1 MALSGSISTNK
12 YSTSSHGTIGLKLS
26 WTASQSI
33 VNNQTTINWT
43 LKSEGSM
50 SSGYYVQA
58 GPVTVKIAGTTV
70 LNTTSRFNMRGS
82 GGYSKSGTI
91 KVNHNQDGTKS
102 VSMSVRAAIY
112 SASVN
117 CTASKT
123 FSLNKITRYAL
134 LNSATD
140 FTDNVGE
147 LDVPYP
153 TITYSNPAG
162 TDLVDDVKIRITWD
176 NGNDYT
182 DWHSLDD
189 GGADSPYTFDS
200 SSLTSSDIDRMLQ
213 FCTTSNTLPVK
224 FDLQSTLGGVDYHSQ
239 KDAVMTIVN
248 ADPIAGAVS
257 FSDVDPSVVLITGG
271 VEMVQLQSTIR
282 IETAISTPQKYAS
295 IVSYSLNINE
305 KDYDITDDLYHD
317 FVKPNYTGTFLATIT
332 TTDSRGNT
340 ATGTASI
347 TVTPWQAPS
356 ATYSAERV
364 NGFETNTEL
373 TVDGTI
379 STVTGSS
386 MSIYERHS
394 DDGGQSWIGPNPVTD
409 NTPLTIAL
417 DNRFDWLIEV
427 SVSDAFDTTTYTLT
441 VGKGIPNIAIG
452 KNWASLGVNGYPEKD
467 EQLYVGGEI
476 KATGKII
483 APSMSVQDISS
494 QYAISK
500 TSGNWKVNDIS
511 AFRMGNVVHI
521 VITFGGNGSA
531 VSAGSNG
538 FVGTITNGPK
548 PVLATKLV
556 AFYNNAPIVLNINPD
571 GAIAARVTAVSVTI
585 TTSGTMIPAGTF
597 ITND

>member
-1 MALSGSISTNK
+1 MALSGSVSTNK
-12 YSTSSHGTIGLKLS
+12 YSTSSHGTIGLILS

-43 LKSEGSM
+43 LKSNGTM
-50 SSGYYVQA
+50 SSGYSVQA
-58 GPVTVKIAGTTV
+58 GPVTVKIGGTTV
-70 LNTTSRFNMRGS
+70 LNTTSRFSMYGG

-91 KVNHNQDGTKS
+91 KVTHNEDGSKS

-117 CTASKT
+117 CTGSKT

-134 LNSATD
+134 LGTVSD
-140 FTDNVGE
+140 FTDEVGN
-147 LDVPYP
+147 DGYP
-153 TITYSNPAG
+153 SITYSNPAG
-162 TDLVDDVKIRITWD
+162 TDLVTGLKIRITWD
-176 NGNDYT
+176 NENDYT
-182 DWHSLDD
+182 SWHSLDD

-200 SSLTSSDIDRMLQ
+200 STLTSGDIDRMLQ

-224 FDLQSTLGGVDYHSQ
+224 FDLQSTLGGVEYHNY

-282 IETAISTPQKYAS
+282 IETATSTPQKYAS

-317 FVKPNYTGTFLATIT
+317 FVKPNYTGTFLATVT

-356 ATYSAERV
+356 ATYTAERV
-364 NGFETNTEL
+364 NGFETNTTL

-386 MSIYERHS
+386 MVIQERTS
-394 DDGGQSWIGPNPVTD
+394 DDGGQTWSGYTGIAD
-409 NTPLTIAL
+409 NTPTTIVL
-417 DNRFDWLIEV
+417 DNRYDWLIQV
-427 SVSDAFDTTTYTLT
+427 TVSDAFATTTYTIT

-452 KNWASLGVNGYPEKD
+452 KNWSCLGINGYPEKD
-467 EQLYVGGEI
+467 GQLFIGDDGE
-476 KATGKII
+476 A
-483 APSMSVQDISS
+483 
-494 QYAISK
+494 
-500 TSGNWKVNDIS
+500 KVNGVVFPMVKQS
-511 AFRMGNVVHI
+511 AEHKVGYWIDGTTI
-521 VITFGGNGSA
+521 VYERTIELNSTVTA
-531 VSAGSNG
+531 SAGNTSAAGSWTTLQSGWNEAILPIEFFAWSNG
-538 FVGTITNGPK
+538 TDKTLSTHLTVQWQSSGK
-548 PVLATKLV
+548 CLR
-556 AFYNNAPIVLNINPD
+556 VLNI
-571 GAIAARVTAVSVTI
+571 RSVT
-585 TTSGTMIPAGTF
+585 TSIDGFTIRYIKM
-597 ITND
+597 

>member
-33 VNNQTTINWT
+33 VNNQTTISWT

-70 LNTTSRFNMRGS
+70 LNTTSRFSMRGG

-162 TDLVDDVKIRITWD
+162 TDLVTDVKVRITWD

-182 DWHSLDD
+182 AWHDLDD

-200 SSLTSSDIDRMLQ
+200 STLTPSDIDRMLQ

-257 FSDVDPSVVLITGG
+257 FSDVDASVVAITGG

-282 IETAISTPQKYAS
+282 IETATSTPQKHATIS
-295 IVSYSLNINE
+295 SYSLNINE
-305 KDYDITDDLYHD
+305 KDYDITDDLYRD

-347 TVTPWQAPS
+347 TVTPWQPPS

-386 MSIYERHS
+386 MTIQERTS
-394 DDGGQSWIGPNPVTD
+394 DDGGQTWSGYTTISD
-409 NTPLTIAL
+409 NTPTTIAL

-476 KATGKII
+476 KAKPNDTDAGVILPHAYSETEQIVGYWIDGKPIFEKTI
-483 APSMSVQDISS
+483 TLSNVTVPSNGN
-494 QYAISK
+494 YTYNT
-500 TSGNWKVNDIS
+500 TSLGIDQPIKAEACVS
-511 AFRMGNVVHI
+511 YS
-521 VITFGGNGSA
+521 GGNRIVPFNQNQSYY
-531 VSAGSNG
+531 
-538 FVGTITNGPK
+538 FRITNFS
-548 PVLATKLV
+548 TTQLV
-556 AFYNNAPIVLNINPD
+556 FSRGNNAF
-571 GAIAARVTAVSVTI
+571 TCTI
-585 TTSGTMIPAGTF
+585 YATIQYTKI
-597 ITND
+597 